1 MRTSFTVDQ
10 ANATLPLVR
19 RIVEDIVVGFRRW
32 KDKVAAFEVAT
43 ARSAAGRPDPR
54 AEALQREAQAL
65 AAELDGFIAEL
76 TQLGIEFKGFDQGLV
91 DFPAELQGRPV
102 YLCWR
107 LGEPSV
113 QYWHERDTG
122 YEGRRPLA
130 SRAA

>member
-43 ARSAAGRPDPR
+43 VRSAADRPDPR

-65 AAELDGFIAEL
+65 AAELDGVIAEL

-91 DFPAELQGRPV
+91 DFPSELHGRPV